1 MLKVKSF
8 RLHII
13 SNFAL
18 RHEPRAF
25 IIPVN
30 GSRVFELA
38 TYRFH
43 PKSFADAIETKVGG
57 GDRRSPSVRTDFRT
71 PAPTAANGFSGPAS
85 FMQIL
90 FKPDPAMCR
99 LFLRANLGN
108 GSPDVVHA
116 DFVADPETS
125 LVLPTHGELVLLD
138 DRFNDIRDPRMAAL
152 RLL

>member
-1 MLKVKSF
+1 M
-8 RLHII
+8 
-13 SNFAL
+13 
-18 RHEPRAF
+18 
-25 IIPVN
+25 
-30 GSRVFELA
+30 FELA

-43 PKSFADAIETKVGG
+43 PKSFADAIETKIGG

-90 FKPDPAMCR
+90 FKPDPAMCQ
-99 LFLRANLGN
+99 LFLRAHLGN
-108 GSPDVVHA
+108 GSPVVVHA

-125 LVLPTHGELVLLD
+125 LVMPAHGELVLLD
-138 DRFNDIRDPRMAAL
+138 DSFNDIRDPRMAAL